1 MAGDDEHVTL
11 HLAHVKVT
19 LHTTSLLHA
28 VLPLLD
34 EVVSLAL
41 RVHAKQQTDLRRRL
55 ENAIHIP
62 VLVLV
67 RVDEVFAAVATLTFP
82 SRAEAVAATRFR
94 VLHHRGIV
102 LVLGCFQHL
111 LLRRYRDCDLE

>member
-19 LHTTSLLHA
+19 LHTAPLLHA

-41 RVHAKQQTDLRRRL
+41 RVHAK
-55 ENAIHIP
+55 
-62 VLVLV
+62 
-67 RVDEVFAAVATLTFP
+67 
-82 SRAEAVAATRFR
+82 
-94 VLHHRGIV
+94 
-102 LVLGCFQHL
+102 
-111 LLRRYRDCDLE
+111 

>member
-1 MAGDDEHVTL
+1 MTGDYEHVTL
-11 HLAHVKVT
+11 HLAHVQVT

-41 RVHAKQQTDLRRRL
+41 RIHSEQQTDLRRRL

-67 RVDEVFAAVATLTFP
+67 RADEILAAVATLAFP
-82 SRAEAVAATRFR
+82 SRTETVATTRFR
-94 VLHHRGIV
+94 VLHHRGIIT
-102 LVLGCFQHL
+102 VLGCFQHL
-111 LLRRYRDCDLE
+111 LLRRYCDCDLQ

>member
-19 LHTTSLLHA
+19 LHTTALLHA

-41 RVHAKQQTDLRRRL
+41 RIHSKQLTDLRRCL

-67 RVDEVFAAVATLTFP
+67 RADEILAAVATLAFP
-82 SRAEAVAATRFR
+82 SRAETVATTRFR
-94 VLHHRGIV
+94 VLRHRGIV